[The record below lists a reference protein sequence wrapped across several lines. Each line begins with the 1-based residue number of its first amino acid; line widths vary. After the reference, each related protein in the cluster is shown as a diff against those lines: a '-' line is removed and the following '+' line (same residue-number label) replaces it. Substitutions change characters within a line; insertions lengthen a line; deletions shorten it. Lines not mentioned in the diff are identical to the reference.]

1 MSHPTRVRGL
11 KFFRLLCVD
20 FFNSVAPH
28 AGAWIEI
35 CRFGA
40 AGPCGSSHPTRV
52 RGLKLSIYLTLLLQ
66 PRSHPTRVRGLKY
79 LPDTAFDTRYSVAPH
94 AGAWIEIPPTPHP
107 YRCAASHPTR
117 VRGLKSCP
125 PLRHFRAVGVAPHAG
140 AWIEIWMHRKAAPG
154 GGCRTPR
161 GCVD

>member
-1 MSHPTRVRGL
+1 M
-11 KFFRLLCVD
+11 
-20 FFNSVAPH
+20 
-28 AGAWIEI
+28 
-35 CRFGA
+35 
-40 AGPCGSSHPTRV
+40 
-52 RGLKLSIYLTLLLQ
+52 RGLKLSIYLTQLLQ

-161 GCVD
+161 GCVDCGLKSCPPLRHFRAVGVAPHAGAWIEIWMHRKAAPGGGCRTPRGCVD